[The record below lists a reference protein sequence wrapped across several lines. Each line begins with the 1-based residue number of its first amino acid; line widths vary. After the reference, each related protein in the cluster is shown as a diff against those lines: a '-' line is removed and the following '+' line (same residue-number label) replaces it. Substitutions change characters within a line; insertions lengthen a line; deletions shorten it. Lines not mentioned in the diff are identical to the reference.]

1 MDKIS
6 EKLHL
11 LSINKCP
18 NKNSV
23 DIMEHLY
30 TLYNYSKECDSIFET
45 GVRGCVS
52 SWAFLKGLIDSN
64 KNGNKKIL
72 FMNDIDVCDINELLD
87 CGKNFDIELKYE
99 WKNNL
104 LLDLAVNKYGD
115 FKRTLGLE
123 KDNWRGTQGF
133 ENKQEYAAYVSVIN
147 NDYRIEI
154 IEIVSKN
161 LSNLMTIYAQFQDN
175 EK

>member
-1 MDKIS
+1 MKYFISVIIFLLLTSNSYACNINFLKFGSSPLNFPFDNRTKIK
-6 EKLHL
+6 KLTNEIVII
-11 LSINKCP
+11 SAPINLFC
-18 NKNSV
+18 NGTELNGTSV
-23 DIMEHLY
+23 DFLFIQNQL
-30 TLYNYSKECDSIFET
+30 
-45 GVRGCVS
+45 VR
-52 SWAFLKGLIDSN
+52 I
-64 KNGNKKIL
+64 KIL
-72 FMNDIDVCDINELLD
+72 RE
-87 CGKNFDIELKYE
+87 NFQ
-99 WKNNL
+99 NNL

-161 LSNLMTIYAQFQDN
+161 LSNLMTIYSQFQDN

>member
-1 MDKIS
+1 MKFI
-6 EKLHL
+6 L
-11 LSINKCP
+11 I
-18 NKNSV
+18 
-23 DIMEHLY
+23 I
-30 TLYNYSKECDSIFET
+30 IF
-45 GVRGCVS
+45 
-52 SWAFLKGLIDSN
+52 F
-64 KNGNKKIL
+64 IL
-72 FMNDIDVCDINELLD
+72 ASTKSYACDINFLKFGSSPLNFPLDAKTKVKKLSNDIVIITTPINLFCNKSELNGTNVDFLFI
-87 CGKNFDIELKYE
+87 KNQLVKIKIFRENFQ
-99 WKNNL
+99 NNL
-104 LLDLAVNKYGD
+104 LLDLVVNKYGD

-161 LSNLMTIYAQFQDN
+161 LSDLMTIYSQFQDN

>member
-1 MDKIS
+1 MKFFFYIV
-6 EKLHL
+6 LF
-11 LSINKCP
+11 
-18 NKNSV
+18 
-23 DIMEHLY
+23 
-30 TLYNYSKECDSIFET
+30 IFIAT
-45 GVRGCVS
+45 KS
-52 SWAFLKGLIDSN
+52 YA
-64 KNGNKKIL
+64 
-72 FMNDIDVCDINELLD
+72 CDINFLKFGSSPLNFPLDTKTKVKKLSNDIIIITAPINLFCNKSELNGTNVDFLFI
-87 CGKNFDIELKYE
+87 KNQLVRIKIFRENFQ
-99 WKNNL
+99 NNL

-161 LSNLMTIYAQFQDN
+161 FSNLMTIYSQFQDN